1 MWVEALATISAN
13 EEATVGVSVSLVLIA
28 AGAILT
34 WAVDATVSGLDITAV
49 GVILM
54 IVGLVGLILSLV
66 FWSTWGG
73 FTRPADGGTTTVVDR
88 ERVVR

>member
-1 MWVEALATISAN
+1 MGI
-13 EEATVGVSVSLVLIA
+13 GVSLVLVA

-34 WAVDATVSGLDITAV
+34 WAVDATVSGLDIHTV

-54 IVGLVGLILSLV
+54 VVGAIGFVLSLV

-73 FTRPADGGTTTVVDR
+73 FGNTRCRTR
-88 ERVVR
+88 ERP